1 MLHGGLLQR
10 SWWTKIAFGEPRP
23 TATAFETGTAQARER
38 TPRKGLCPHHARTEG
53 VIPLPNGEAVREIR
67 RGRSKATQG
76 VVTSHWRHAQ
86 RGAPADV
93 QHLAGDEAVVGREE
107 HCRARHVFGRSHA
120 AHGNALEDAFGLRAF
135 GLLWRNSS
143 VAMGP
148 GPMALTVIP
157 SRPSSMASVRVMPI
171 IPALVAE

>member
-1 MLHGGLLQR
+1 MKPLSGER
-10 SWWTKIAFGEPRP
+10 KNIAVRATSSGVPMRP
-23 TATAFETGTAQARER
+23 TAMLLRM
-38 TPRKGLCPHHARTEG
+38 
-53 VIPLPNGEAVREIR
+53 
-67 RGRSKATQG
+67 RS
-76 VVTSHWRHAQ
+76 VC
-86 RGAPADV
+86 GAP
-93 QHLAGDEAVVGREE
+93 
-107 HCRARHVFGRSHA
+107 S
-120 AHGNALEDAFGLRAF
+120 